1 VGVVSRFDAYQR
13 RHRWLGVPI
22 AVVYKFVD
30 DQGGYLAA
38 LITYYGF
45 LSLFPLLLIFSTV
58 LGFLLPGQ
66 PGATAATHP
75 QRTGTV
81 PDHRRSAGQ
90 HSPTLAGLRMGL
102 TIGILVALYGGLGVA
117 VAIQNAFNQVWGV
130 PVHRRPD
137 PIRARLR
144 SLLLLGLLGLGV
156 LHPALRLAGA
166 RDGYAYRL
174 GSARLLTVRRAHLA
188 LPGRRVRGRRPRRR
202 PDRRRR
208 AHPRPP
214 PPPRHLAGCS
224 AIAMPPTPRSGRT
237 SAPGST

>member
-1 VGVVSRFDAYQR
+1 
-13 RHRWLGVPI
+13 
-22 AVVYKFVD
+22 
-30 DQGGYLAA
+30 
-38 LITYYGF
+38 
-45 LSLFPLLLIFSTV
+45 
-58 LGFLLPGQ
+58 
-66 PGATAATHP
+66 
-75 QRTGTV
+75 
-81 PDHRRSAGQ
+81 
-90 HSPTLAGLRMGL
+90 MGL

-188 LPGRRVRGRRPRRR
+188 LPGRRVRGRRPRRG